1 MLLDKSFFD
10 LSGETCDRIGVAWT
24 AFKYQ
29 SEGCERTPGDCVKN
43 QIENFH
49 EEDTARGEE
58 NPLYFVKR
66 YCDGLMEGEQVV
78 DDAGYIVDEY
88 FMCPIDQRH
97 TTMVRL
103 ELKADQMRF
112 VSNVGKAVIVQVEVK
127 DFEAF
132 SGAGILEASLTSE
145 SDFRAEFSLGV
156 RCSSGVTPA
165 PVPAVFLDALE
176 EKRKVEIQVMAN
188 SKEEMAGECTLNL
201 LDKKGRLLDTKAASF
216 TVLQTREKSSLGTTR
231 GSINAS
237 QMDAYEY
244 GEGECSDVCGFFDLG
259 CHFKYFGA
267 CWWNLL
273 LALAAYLAIAVGV
286 WWLITGKCNP
296 LLRMMFPAMR
306 RREEARRAARTKSE
320 REHRK
325 KVSGSSGFDQNKDM
339 QEFFRKMQDL
349 QQQNTLLQ
357 MQIAQQSRKSA
368 FGGPPPG
375 GASGGMNMN
384 AFVGHQFAS
393 TSVDPTGISK
403 FRGSAGGGAGP
414 GVGVGASEAHWQVQ
428 EVGGAPL
435 PQRCH
440 PPTDVNQHAFLGSI
454 PEEVVTKGAM
464 SGKGASGSAQGGRV
478 QVDTQ
483 SNDSRATHQ
492 SYSNGGNVSGAPL
505 SAAEA
510 VPASDAS
517 VAPPGYAG
525 LPQQHPYKVHPSVI
539 SVRSTERIVRTMP
552 LPVLP
557 RLWIVA
563 DMDDTLVAKRSRS
576 LRDSPCYPHLL
587 KWLRI
592 GAQDKAKAFKTGLLI
607 VTSDDG
613 FRPFRLCWDQW
624 PVDVRERILLAPAEG
639 GSLWC
644 HPEFNAGVAEVATAD
659 TTTLRPRWRP
669 WWIPADAPD
678 DFRPAEELPVRCAG
692 YDEVHLPHEALSVA
706 KKLFCRFAASLTL
719 SPPDHENGTEAAGV
733 SGTTSDFEVE
743 VQDAALRAAYVKLRA
758 SWKSAAGGEAR
769 AQRDLEA
776 DDDFFFQPKRF
787 LPRGGPLLWV
797 NQPGPIEKWGADT
810 KAANWSNMFLMGC
823 PRPMN
828 EAVVAEYINKR
839 ACGRTRGAEA
849 EKQPHAANLRISA
862 APRTICLSCANTSK
876 ARPVEFLL
884 GRGAQKVVMFGDQP
898 FGNDAALREFGE
910 RNPERSAFH
919 SVKDETECA
928 AYLELLLNQLSAQVN
943 SASDNPELFDFDLE
957 QWGKKVET
965 THRMGMLK
973 VSAGHSKEE
982 AGPFAKL
989 CLVKHRIAD
998 VQVYRTQFGS
1008 SGTRPTAR
1016 AVACGI
1022 MATQYHH
1029 VDDHK
1034 AFILPEVPGFKAGR
1048 VRKQTKAKPTKLST
1062 YNGEGPLR
1070 LRTELAEHSRST
1082 VFLNE
1087 GENSSTLHVQPSY
1100 DDDDELEERWCR
1112 REVAAG
1118 RFVGRVVLRAGADPR
1133 QSFRVVR
1140 VRIGEGPWSG
1150 GFALSGFRSG
1160 QIRTRD
1166 RLARDICDESRTAI
1180 IGSGHP
1186 KRKFSTRRAENFS
1199 CTKKKCRCG
1208 DGGLMIRSEG
1218 SRLGD
1223 LHQQNYDHEHDV
1235 VAAAETTTA
1244 GLDVM
1249 VPTPTFGA
1257 GSASLGRRH
1266 LAEPTTLFPEAAAT
1280 DDEHAFPELRGELVE
1295 LPSHFEHG
1303 AYEEHVAIAENG
1315 RVHHTKASA
1324 VPKHSPGVSVHQHEQ
1339 QFFNDDYGS
1348 FLNRPD
1354 HQHEK
1359 RKRTTYCS
1367 GFQMP
1372 AVRGVNFG
1380 EHGTVGMN
1388 PQPNVQPGGNLMFQL
1403 DPLVGEHA
1411 QTQSWSPV
1419 KLRKGASTTR
1429 NFYGAAGG
1437 AGQRARRRQMHARQ
1451 LEEVEEIGGR
1461 LELSLRR
1468 SFYQT
1473 HGGNFSDGE
1482 FEPQRTQYHF
1492 GLSKKHKAMLGKKK
1506 KQMKTL
1512 GGFGA
1517 SYTNNHSPIGGSTF
1531 LAGGP
1536 QESVEILH
1544 HSRSVDF
1551 GDLRGPNLGGNWERL
1566 APETLAPEGDDS
1578 DFVRED
1584 GVVGSSNRD
1593 GLSHLPRQ
1601 RKNAP
1606 GGAGASRVHLP
1617 NIFEAPG
1624 AENEEPASGAAE
1636 DGGADSDT
1644 ETKGTKERDCV
1655 PPWARA
1661 RIELERPDGAPIG
1674 SMWANGSMACDDD
1687 GSGDGGSATATG
1699 GQSGPSGRRGRSV
1712 AARSMGTR
1720 RSRHSSN
1727 SKDRTDA
1734 FDELAHSISIS
1745 TQERSE
1751 QSAGGF
1757 PPSSTSGGGNIK
1769 ITISGGERGSSFPRE
1784 KDAGGR
1790 GLGGVHLPDI
1800 SPRWSPADD
1809 QQGGHP
1815 RAVGKYKRGS
1825 GLPHA
1830 AMKPMEFS
1838 VPGAA
1843 DHEQLKMKIDHGGFL
1858 HQNSIAGVQ
1867 SPSVML
1873 FPGVNNGDGFMD
1885 ETTPGD
1891 ALLGG
1896 KGRTGV
1902 MGRSPPKNS
1911 SMRVLYPEM
1920 LQKHKAAERA
1930 SGLQF
1935 SAAGTC
1941 PAGMRGSKRDASA
1954 DSAGDVFDTGAAADI
1969 REVSGMIAKAKHG
1982 IDAVAPPVDLLI
1994 AGRSAASPATVGGQS
2009 ASALYNTKEASA
2021 VPSGATEEKVA
2032 TPRER
2037 QQLIASILSNAQMSS
2052 SSSPPVVIQS
2062 AASLAGREQLARR
2075 ERDRDRDAV
2084 AHAERDLP
2092 EHKTAEASNIL
2103 CAFSE
2108 VSKSKELEAVNKK
2121 GQRVDDDQALQKGRN
2136 AAGATNSSEAS
2147 RNTTASTAT
2156 WTAITDFAMRSATS
2170 HNQSPLEEDRSPRGN
2185 ANGSRALDPIGQ
2197 AKPALPH
2204 PGDAGVEKVRE
2215 SSGGPEEQPSPA
2227 VHADEGAEPQS
2238 PVPVISITA
2247 PMIDT
2252 AEAEEQQEQPSLQG
2266 GRLNNSESL
2275 SPEQR
2280 ARLHSSHMRERG
2292 WNRTLQRTDVVANE
2306 AVFPDA
2312 GKKGNPEMSSSPV
2325 TSSKP
2330 QVLSKQLLSLPIEM
2344 NQVQVHNNSLSRRN
2358 SVAGNGEESSR
2369 SARVSNAGDNTAR
2382 RVSVIQIGDAEVES
2396 RHLHYAVPVDHEEE
2410 MPKTRLGKKEYIEA
2424 EVAQIELQH
2433 ERAKRNAQRGEK
2445 VVMLGPERAKVKMM
2459 RTMATFL
2466 GEFDAKI
2473 KAGKQKDST
2482 PLGAMRYYL
2491 TYKFKTLKKAFQF
2504 FDFNCNGSLAFI
2516 ELSSG
2521 LNMMLPKIWP
2531 EVDTFQFLFGAT
2543 ADEVYHMI
2551 DDDDSGSVDLK
2562 EFMGTTQKQKERLAN
2577 LGRNGKPKNSSG
2589 GGKGGGNGEL
2599 GGAGD
2604 CLDGGDVLDGEDGFE
2619 GARGGA
2625 RRSSSGAG
2633 GEFGNGD
2640 GGASG
2645 ENSRN
2650 GTAGRGGRSNGTRGS
2665 TRNSSRK
2672 GGNLGS
2678 NGEELYDEEDGYQ
2691 VLRSRRSDSLGGE
2704 DGAGG
2709 STTENE
2715 EEGAVMRASS
2725 LVRNIGDNAF
2735 AYVKV
2740 EAGWTGTADPLKT
2753 KGEARRR
2760 FLEKLGSE
2768 GNPVPDGWYLDENGN
2783 WVNRDTGETLSD
2795 EEFRNRFG
2803 DFDRLGFGFSN
2814 DGSYA
2819 PGIGQTGQDFGPGAD
2834 DSKLTADEIADG
2846 MLQRVFVA
2854 ACQGQRTRTGEAVM
2868 IRRIFPEFL
2877 DELDVCD
2884 LNASQL
2890 NKIFDQQIVLQ
2901 SQWTY
2906 ATMSVAIREGL
2917 TYEFFKL
2924 ALHEITRIGRV
2935 SFGDFVNA
2943 IS

>member
-1 MLLDKSFFD
+1 
-10 LSGETCDRIGVAWT
+10 
-24 AFKYQ
+24 
-29 SEGCERTPGDCVKN
+29 
-43 QIENFH
+43 
-49 EEDTARGEE
+49 
-58 NPLYFVKR
+58 
-66 YCDGLMEGEQVV
+66 
-78 DDAGYIVDEY
+78 
-88 FMCPIDQRH
+88 
-97 TTMVRL
+97 
-103 ELKADQMRF
+103 
-112 VSNVGKAVIVQVEVK
+112 
-127 DFEAF
+127 
-132 SGAGILEASLTSE
+132 
-145 SDFRAEFSLGV
+145 
-156 RCSSGVTPA
+156 
-165 PVPAVFLDALE
+165 
-176 EKRKVEIQVMAN
+176 
-188 SKEEMAGECTLNL
+188 
-201 LDKKGRLLDTKAASF
+201 
-216 TVLQTREKSSLGTTR
+216 
-231 GSINAS
+231 
-237 QMDAYEY
+237 
-244 GEGECSDVCGFFDLG
+244 
-259 CHFKYFGA
+259 
-267 CWWNLL
+267 
-273 LALAAYLAIAVGV
+273 
-286 WWLITGKCNP
+286 
-296 LLRMMFPAMR
+296 
-306 RREEARRAARTKSE
+306 
-320 REHRK
+320 
-325 KVSGSSGFDQNKDM
+325 
-339 QEFFRKMQDL
+339 
-349 QQQNTLLQ
+349 
-357 MQIAQQSRKSA
+357 
-368 FGGPPPG
+368 
-375 GASGGMNMN
+375 
-384 AFVGHQFAS
+384 
-393 TSVDPTGISK
+393 
-403 FRGSAGGGAGP
+403 
-414 GVGVGASEAHWQVQ
+414 
-428 EVGGAPL
+428 
-435 PQRCH
+435 
-440 PPTDVNQHAFLGSI
+440 
-454 PEEVVTKGAM
+454 
-464 SGKGASGSAQGGRV
+464 
-478 QVDTQ
+478 
-483 SNDSRATHQ
+483 
-492 SYSNGGNVSGAPL
+492 
-505 SAAEA
+505 
-510 VPASDAS
+510 
-517 VAPPGYAG
+517 
-525 LPQQHPYKVHPSVI
+525 
-539 SVRSTERIVRTMP
+539 
-552 LPVLP
+552 
-557 RLWIVA
+557 
-563 DMDDTLVAKRSRS
+563 
-576 LRDSPCYPHLL
+576 
-587 KWLRI
+587 
-592 GAQDKAKAFKTGLLI
+592 
-607 VTSDDG
+607 
-613 FRPFRLCWDQW
+613 
-624 PVDVRERILLAPAEG
+624 
-639 GSLWC
+639 
-644 HPEFNAGVAEVATAD
+644 
-659 TTTLRPRWRP
+659 
-669 WWIPADAPD
+669 
-678 DFRPAEELPVRCAG
+678 
-692 YDEVHLPHEALSVA
+692 
-706 KKLFCRFAASLTL
+706 
-719 SPPDHENGTEAAGV
+719 
-733 SGTTSDFEVE
+733 
-743 VQDAALRAAYVKLRA
+743 
-758 SWKSAAGGEAR
+758 
-769 AQRDLEA
+769 
-776 DDDFFFQPKRF
+776 
-787 LPRGGPLLWV
+787 
-797 NQPGPIEKWGADT
+797 
-810 KAANWSNMFLMGC
+810 
-823 PRPMN
+823 
-828 EAVVAEYINKR
+828 
-839 ACGRTRGAEA
+839 
-849 EKQPHAANLRISA
+849 
-862 APRTICLSCANTSK
+862 
-876 ARPVEFLL
+876 
-884 GRGAQKVVMFGDQP
+884 
-898 FGNDAALREFGE
+898 
-910 RNPERSAFH
+910 
-919 SVKDETECA
+919 
-928 AYLELLLNQLSAQVN
+928 
-943 SASDNPELFDFDLE
+943 
-957 QWGKKVET
+957 
-965 THRMGMLK
+965 
-973 VSAGHSKEE
+973 
-982 AGPFAKL
+982 
-989 CLVKHRIAD
+989 
-998 VQVYRTQFGS
+998 
-1008 SGTRPTAR
+1008 
-1016 AVACGI
+1016 

-1100 DDDDELEERWCR
+1100 DDDDELEEFDFLDGLTGEASSSSSGTTTTTVGAESASWHSHSQALLAGGGAGGKLQPAGSWAASSPGGSRPPAVFQGR
-1112 REVAAG
+1112 ATFATSTAAAG
-1118 RFVGRVVLRAGADPR
+1118 SAAPTSAFAETCSTSKSSWAGANAALLD
-1133 QSFRVVR
+1133 QFGDFSFHQ
-1140 VRIGEGPWSG
+1140 EQNSDHW
-1150 GFALSGFRSG
+1150 FRSPEEKVLHATRG
-1160 QIRTRD
+1160 KFQLHKKEVSLRRRRIDDKIRGLQAGR
-1166 RLARDICDESRTAI
+1166 RKNKAAAQAAG
-1180 IGSGHP
+1180 GSLSVSPMKKAADHQLHETWAAGWSVQNKAP
-1186 KRKFSTRRAENFS
+1186 QDDLMNAWASAST
-1199 CTKKKCRCG
+1199 
-1208 DGGLMIRSEG
+1208 G
-1218 SRLGD
+1218 SFEIEMD
-1223 LHQQNYDHEHDV
+1223 QLHQQNYDHEHDV

-2312 GKKGNPEMSSSPV
+2312 GKKGNPEMSSCSSAGVQDAATVSDTSASAVRPPAVAVFPPENAGAFPEKNDSKSSLFPAFTGSRRPSLTNASVTVPAGTTAVSSKDASPVDGGAHSAATSSSARAFDDAAEQPQQDHAAPV

-2396 RHLHYAVPVDHEEE
+2396 RHLVSSSCTGTPPPEGESGSLRGSARVPRRRSSLGAGSVQRGETEGAEGPDLKHTVDAAAAAVGNLLKLIVQDAAEGVGANSATDSEQSSGGSSSSSSSSGAEQRSTSSKQGASTTAQQAPSRSVSPDKRARNVARPSQHYAVPVDHEEE

-2735 AYVKV
+2735 AYVK
-2740 EAGWTGTADPLKT
+2740 GWTGTADPLKT